1 MADPTERIGPFE
13 ARLFHAV
20 NHLPDGLLVFAWLP
34 MQSGS
39 LAAVPI
45 ATVVAFLSGRRRLAA
60 GLAAAGTA
68 AYVLA
73 KLAKRGGGRP
83 RPADILANVRQRGGR
98 QKGDGFPSGHAA
110 VSAALATVAFPELTP
125 AWRATAIALALAAPF
140 GRVYVGAHLPL
151 DVVGGSVL
159 GVAVGRL
166 ARTLVANPADRS
178 SPP

>member
-1 MADPTERIGPFE
+1 MAIPTDRVTSFE

-20 NHLPDGLLVFAWLP
+20 NDLPDGLLVLIWLP

-39 LAAVPI
+39 FAAVPI
-45 ATVVAFLSGRRRLAA
+45 ATVVALLSRRRRLAA
-60 GLAAAGTA
+60 GLAAAGMA

-73 KLAKRGGGRP
+73 KLAKRAGGRP
-83 RPADILANVRQRGGR
+83 RPAHILANVRERGRRQR
-98 QKGDGFPSGHAA
+98 GDGFPSGHAA
-110 VSAALATVAFPELTP
+110 VSAALATVAFPDLTP

-159 GVAVGRL
+159 GVAVGS
-166 ARTLVANPADRS
+166 LVRKLVVDPGDRRGS
-178 SPP
+178 S

>member
-1 MADPTERIGPFE
+1 MVVPTERVTTFE

-20 NHLPDGLLVFAWLP
+20 NDLPDGLLFLTWLP

-39 LAAVPI
+39 FAAVPI
-45 ATVVAFLSGRRRLAA
+45 ATVVALLSRRPRLAT
-60 GLAAAGTA
+60 GLAAFGTA

-73 KLAKRGGGRP
+73 KLAKRAGGRP
-83 RPADILANVRQRGGR
+83 RPADILANVRERGRRQR
-98 QKGDGFPSGHAA
+98 GDGFPSGHAA

-151 DVVGGSVL
+151 DVVGGSML
-159 GVAVGRL
+159 GVAVGFL
-166 ARTLVANPADRS
+166 ARTLVADPADRAGRL
-178 SPP
+178 